1 MDAWI
6 VINGKIYDVTYYID
20 IHPGGKA
27 EIMQGVGRD
36 GTALFSNIIQY

>member
-27 EIMQGVGRD
+27 EIMKGVGRD